1 MRNPISSLVRGATLV
16 IFFHIFSGKLGI
28 ASMLGAA
35 QQFCLLK
42 ILVENSSSF
51 FSANK
56 QLTFLFCLFL
66 SVNVTWDFRTILSAW
81 GIISNII
88 VGFVERHLTQIICGK
103 PYGKK
108 PSDSL
113 RNRWKF
119 FHLAMWQLHSKTWL
133 ELKWSI
139 IQTRDYMRCW
149 ITGSE
154 KRNEALTVNRIKNG
168 MRGNESIPESIP
180 QVLGI
185 PLLKEPLLILSLP
198 FFVQH
203 KKKERGPFS
212 FRLTC
217 FLHQE
222 NQGDVTER
230 FTTRDM
236 PGHLRFAGFFHR
248 IGLVLVC
255 SVCKRPGFLVFGA
268 SSTLD
273 EKWNWSQEIIVR
285 RRRTTHVYL
294 YDV

>member
-1 MRNPISSLVRGATLV
+1 MWKAVW
-16 IFFHIFSGKLGI
+16 
-28 ASMLGAA
+28 
-35 QQFCLLK
+35 
-42 ILVENSSSF
+42 E
-51 FSANK
+51 
-56 QLTFLFCLFL
+56 
-66 SVNVTWDFRTILSAW
+66 
-81 GIISNII
+81 
-88 VGFVERHLTQIICGK
+88 
-103 PYGKK
+103 K

-217 FLHQE
+217 FLHQQ

-273 EKWNWSQEIIVR
+273 EKWNWSHEIIVR
-285 RRRTTHVYL
+285 HRRTTHVYL